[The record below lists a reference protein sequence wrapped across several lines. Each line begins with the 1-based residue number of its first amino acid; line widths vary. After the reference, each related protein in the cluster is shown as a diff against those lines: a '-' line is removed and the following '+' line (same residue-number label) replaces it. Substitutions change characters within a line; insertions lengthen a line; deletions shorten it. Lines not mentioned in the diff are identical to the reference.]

1 MVEDMGRHIV
11 LQHLLVVP
19 GEGDKAMVIK
29 HWRQDWTYEP
39 ATVLVYAGKG
49 KWTLEDV
56 PAAFRRTR
64 YAERFPMQGAI
75 YRSSSL

>member
-1 MVEDMGRHIV
+1 MHRPIHQVSNLVRLCRHT
-11 LQHLLVVP
+11 
-19 GEGDKAMVIK
+19 A
-29 HWRQDWTYEP
+29 
-39 ATVLVYAGKG
+39 
-49 KWTLEDV
+49 EDV